1 MALFYLYLA
10 GGQRLPWECGIP
22 EQGPPWLKRS
32 DFEARRFD
40 FLRWTRQSSS
50 HPPYDAGD
58 LRRGY
63 RRLVPCRLFWLWT
76 GRRAGLLVKPP
87 PVPLSA
93 LELLSSTITSGAP
106 GFAKPHQCRYIS
118 EILLVVARSATLAVS
133 RLFRDLVTTS
143 ATTVS
148 RDVTSCCASLRDRFI
163 LLLPCHLG
171 ALLWPLQLR
180 QQAVYANHSPSVL
193 RHIALSLTVG
203 WFSLLPRPAATYQR
217 YSQTCGR
224 KPPRNRGSSPD
235 FFRYSILG
243 LALAGGSFRGGAA
256 VARDGLSL

>member
-1 MALFYLYLA
+1 MRSSCCLLALPGRWPAPALGMRHSRA
-10 GGQRLPWECGIP
+10 GTAVAQALGLRSATLRLFALDTAI
-22 EQGPPWLKRS
+22 S
-32 DFEARRFD
+32 I
-40 FLRWTRQSSS
+40 SS

-93 LELLSSTITSGAP
+93 LELLSSTITSNAP
-106 GFAKPHQCRYIS
+106 GFAKPHQCRCMS
-118 EILLVVARSATLAVS
+118 EILCVVARSATLAVS
-133 RLFRDLVTTS
+133 RLFRDLVTAS

-193 RHIALSLTVG
+193 RHIARSLSVG
-203 WFSLLPRPAATYQR
+203 WFSLLR
-217 YSQTCGR
+217 
-224 KPPRNRGSSPD
+224 RG
-235 FFRYSILG
+235 L
-243 LALAGGSFRGGAA
+243 RGA
-256 VARDGLSL
+256 